1 MRSAVSVLP
10 PAEIGLYWTDEQ
22 LVLHLEQ
29 IILGFFTL
37 QNGNVTG
44 DINPYEHLPSNLPDI
59 WCFIRSEQKKASE
72 HGFWK
77 ARGEA
82 CEIFANSNIIGWRTT
97 LEFYEGRAPHERRT
111 NWLMQ
116 EYSITQKQL
125 HSNSNPKESGLLCRV
140 FSSGASPNR
149 EMKQKLGGA
158 EIAGGN
164 NFHPNRPVVP
174 DTGSTTGPIRMTES
188 EARRNRD
195 DNTIPLA
202 AAGTSNILVENIPD
216 MDYILS
222 GDFLEL
228 DDLGDPESRS
238 SFSDNSS
245 CLTLTSEECFDY
257 LALGDLEDP
266 INQDEQG
273 KDADVKFNVAASVK
287 PNEVVMRPAT
297 LESLVSNNGRKSP
310 TKALDKKLLDKR
322 VTKGGN
328 VNEGTSL
335 VGSNGRKLPTKA
347 LDKKLPDKR
356 VTKNAIKTQKA
367 GNGNEGTSLVGSN
380 GRKLLTKALDKK
392 LPDKRVT
399 KNAIKTKKAG
409 NGNER
414 TSNSHNLAKSSKSNK
429 AVPVPETHPK
439 KVPVPEGKKNP
450 LVGMMKKLKKYLCC
464 FPF

>member
-1 MRSAVSVLP
+1 
-10 PAEIGLYWTDEQ
+10 
-22 LVLHLEQ
+22 
-29 IILGFFTL
+29 
-37 QNGNVTG
+37 
-44 DINPYEHLPSNLPDI
+44 
-59 WCFIRSEQKKASE
+59 
-72 HGFWK
+72 
-77 ARGEA
+77 
-82 CEIFANSNIIGWRTT
+82 
-97 LEFYEGRAPHERRT
+97 
-111 NWLMQ
+111 
-116 EYSITQKQL
+116 
-125 HSNSNPKESGLLCRV
+125 
-140 FSSGASPNR
+140 
-149 EMKQKLGGA
+149 MKQKLGGA

-174 DTGSTTGPIRMTES
+174 DTGSTTGPGRMAES

-202 AAGTSNILVENIPD
+202 AAAGNIPD

-245 CLTLTSEECFDY
+245 CVTLTSEECFDY

-273 KDADVKFNVAASVK
+273 KDANVKFNVAASVK

-310 TKALDKKLLDKR
+310 SKALDKKLLDKR
-322 VTKGGN
+322 VTKAGN
-328 VNEGTSL
+328 GNEGTSL

-380 GRKLLTKALDKK
+380 GRKLPTKALDKK

-399 KNAIKTKKAG
+399 KNAVKTQKAG
-409 NGNER
+409 NGNEG
-414 TSNSHNLAKSSKSNK
+414 TSNSHNLVKSSKSNK

-439 KVPVPEGKKNP
+439 KVPIPEGKKNP
-450 LVGMMKKLKKYLCC
+450 LVGMMKKLCC

>member
-1 MRSAVSVLP
+1 MCSAVSVLP

-59 WCFIRSEQKKASE
+59 WCFICSEQKKASE

-77 ARGEA
+77 PRGEA
-82 CEIFANSNIIGWRTT
+82 CEIFTNSNIIGWRTT

-174 DTGSTTGPIRMTES
+174 DTGSTTGPGRMAES

-202 AAGTSNILVENIPD
+202 AAAGNIPD

-245 CLTLTSEECFDY
+245 CVTLTSEECFDY

-273 KDADVKFNVAASVK
+273 KDANVKFNVAASVK

-310 TKALDKKLLDKR
+310 SKALDKKLLDKR
-322 VTKGGN
+322 VTKAGN
-328 VNEGTSL
+328 GNEGTSL

-367 GNGNEGTSLVGSN
+367 GNGNEGTS
-380 GRKLLTKALDKK
+380 
-392 LPDKRVT
+392 
-399 KNAIKTKKAG
+399 
-409 NGNER
+409 
-414 TSNSHNLAKSSKSNK
+414 NSHNLVKSSKSNK

-439 KVPVPEGKKNP
+439 KVPIPEGKKNP
-450 LVGMMKKLKKYLCC
+450 LVGMMKKLCC